1 MNIIIKSILIFLL
14 LLTLFIP
21 ACSASKKKLKTPEK
35 DPRDEALEMLE
46 DIEFDEDLPEDTG
59 R

>member
-1 MNIIIKSILIFLL
+1 MNIIIKSSLIFLL

-21 ACSASKKKLKTPEK
+21 ACSASKKKIKAPEQ

-59 R
+59 T

>member
-1 MNIIIKSILIFLL
+1 MNIIIKSSLIFLL

-21 ACSASKKKLKTPEK
+21 ACSASKKKIKAPEQ

-59 R
+59 A